1 MASCCVPWRVSSPPP
16 AASLTDRRTL
26 MEVVAIPAVVAAV
39 LLLCLVIGWAL
50 VRRWRPPA
58 RSVPSG
64 RAPAGWKALIED
76 RVPLV
81 RRLSPGEWDRLLDLV
96 QTFLRE
102 KHFEGGGGLAVD
114 DEMKIVVAAQACL
127 LILHL
132 DAGCYPGV
140 RSVILYPSTFTRRSP
155 AIDARMY
162 VGAIPHSEPLLG
174 EHTSG
179 AVVLAWDSAHG
190 GATDAADG
198 QNVVLHEFAHE
209 LDREDGYVDGVP
221 LLEAPSSTRV
231 WARVLQQRFEEL
243 RHTAEDG
250 LPDVLNAYGA
260 TNRAEFFAVA
270 TETFFE
276 KPADMRRRYPDLY
289 EELRGFYRQDP
300 AGAAPTP

>member
-1 MASCCVPWRVSSPPP
+1 
-16 AASLTDRRTL
+16 
-26 MEVVAIPAVVAAV
+26 MEVVTIPAVVGAV
-39 LLLCLVIGWAL
+39 LLACLVAGWAL
-50 VRRWRPPA
+50 VRRWRPP
-58 RSVPSG
+58 PG
-64 RAPAGWKALIED
+64 RPPGGHAPARWRTLIED

-81 RRLSPGEWDRLLDLV
+81 RRLSPTEWHRLLDLV

-102 KHFEGGGGLAVD
+102 KHFEGGGGLEVD
-114 DEMKIVVAAQACL
+114 EEMKITVAAQACL

-140 RSVILYPSTFTRRSP
+140 RTVILYPSTFTRRSP
-155 AIDARMY
+155 AIDGRMY
-162 VGAIPHSEPLLG
+162 VGVIPHPEPLLG
-174 EHTSG
+174 EHVSG
-179 AVVLAWDSAHG
+179 AVVLAWDSARG

-231 WARVLQQRFEEL
+231 WARVLQARFEEL
-243 RHTAEDG
+243 RRSAEDG
-250 LPDVLNAYGA
+250 LPDILNAYGA

-276 KPADMRRRYPDLY
+276 KPAEMQRRYPDLY
-289 EELRGFYRQDP
+289 EELKGFYRQDP
-300 AGAAPTP
+300 AAAPTP